1 MNLCA
6 FLMLRGTVFQHGVE
20 LWILEFFG
28 NDQIYGMDGGDLML
42 NVVINEM
49 FYWNVKFYSEVW
61 IRL

>member
-28 NDQIYGMDGGDLML
+28 NDQIYGIDGGDLML

-49 FYWNVKFYSEVW
+49 FY
-61 IRL
+61 